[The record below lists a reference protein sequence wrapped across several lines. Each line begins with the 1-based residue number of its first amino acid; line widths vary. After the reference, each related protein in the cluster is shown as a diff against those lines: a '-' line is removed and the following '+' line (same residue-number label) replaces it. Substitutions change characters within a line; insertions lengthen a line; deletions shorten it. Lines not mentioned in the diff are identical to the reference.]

1 MSGVSESSPER
12 KIRSE
17 MMIKGCGPGG
27 PGSEQVLSHR
37 GTFYFVTYDG
47 AGWVHTVLGWSVP
60 PPPPPPPLLP
70 RELELRSLLSGVQHY
85 STTLTQARDTL
96 GNNQLGHHAG

>member
-1 MSGVSESSPER
+1 MALAALGVNRFYLTGER
-12 KIRSE
+12 FTLLH
-17 MMIKGCGPGG
+17 MMELA
-27 PGSEQVLSHR
+27 GS
-37 GTFYFVTYDG
+37 
-47 AGWVHTVLGWSVP
+47 TVLRWSAP
-60 PPPPPPPLLP
+60 PPPPPPALLP